1 MDYFFRPLFNQD
13 GEKIYNLNKAFQYQK
28 MTQRK
33 QEEDETEELD
43 FDDETWQREQEE
55 RKREKLKKYEGSLD
69 CILKWAGEK
78 GEVSLGEMKEIF
90 DAGIEEEKQRF
101 IPTVE
106 IFKEIMVELLK
117 NRRIDLPALREER
130 KQFIQEETL
139 EFRLGDMVLKL
150 TDEIPENFGIEQIEI
165 YRLEREEPV
174 VFEHIFSE
182 DGTVKSI
189 RCSDVLIRVRKK
201 DRSEE
206 QKNGI

>member
-28 MTQRK
+28 MAQRK

-43 FDDETWQREQEE
+43 FDEETWQREQEE
-55 RKREKLKKYEGSLD
+55 RKREKLKKYEGSLS

-90 DAGIEEEKQRF
+90 DAGEEEEKLKF

-106 IFKEIMVELLK
+106 IFKEIMVELMK
-117 NRRIDLPALREER
+117 TRRIDLPALREER
-130 KQFIQEETL
+130 KQFIQEESQ

-150 TDEIPENFGIEQIEI
+150 ADEIPENFGIEHIET

-174 VFEHIFSE
+174 VFEGVFSE
-182 DGTVKSI
+182 DGSVKSI

-201 DRSEE
+201 V
-206 QKNGI
+206 